1 MIVDFSKIKAVIL
14 DFDCTVTREHTGGC
28 AQSVDKLTDEYIQD
42 NTKDLFVEFVV
53 KAQACG
59 IRLYIATYGDDS
71 FAQNDEDVAGH
82 ALVMRYMDHLFGAG
96 QTFFKGPQRNAGGDI
111 TRYHNVIARCS
122 GDRKAFHLDIVLNDL
137 GAHALA
143 HEVLFVDDSTSNL
156 DYAYEQGCQL
166 MVPRAPDTSAL
177 VSADERVFSLLI
189 DRLSVMSGAIDA
201 LE

>member
-14 DFDCTVTREHTGGC
+14 DFDCTITREHTGGC
-28 AQSVDKLTDEYIQD
+28 AQGADKLTIEYIKN
-42 NTKDLFVEFVV
+42 NTKDLFVEFVM
-53 KAQACG
+53 KAHACG
-59 IRLYIATYGDDS
+59 VRLYIATYGDDS
-71 FAQNDEDVAGH
+71 FAENDEDVAGH
-82 ALVMRYMDHLFGAG
+82 ALVMRYMDNLFGPR
-96 QTFFKGPQRNAGGDI
+96 QTFFKGPQRNSDGDI

-143 HEVLFVDDSTSNL
+143 HEILFVDDSTSNL

-166 MVPRAPDTSAL
+166 MVPRAPDTSAS
-177 VSADERVFSLLI
+177 VSADERVFSLLM
-189 DRLSVMSGAIDA
+189 DRLSVMSGAVDA